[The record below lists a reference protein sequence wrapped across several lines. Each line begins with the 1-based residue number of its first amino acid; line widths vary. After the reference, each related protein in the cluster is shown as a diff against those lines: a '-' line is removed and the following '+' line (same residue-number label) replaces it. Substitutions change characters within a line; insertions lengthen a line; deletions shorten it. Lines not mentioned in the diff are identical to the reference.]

1 MCPPTHTSTTSASG
15 EILAIEEHATDS
27 ELAEAVRRHDR
38 QAFEHLYD
46 RYAPLVYGIAHRV
59 LRRDCDAEAVVSDVF
74 YELWTGPN
82 KIDPS
87 KQSLHTFFIVM
98 ARSRSI
104 DRLRRE
110 STLQIHTQR
119 AAVTSGT
126 GAAPT
131 IDPDRAMIRR
141 EQTDMTTE
149 ALAVLDDQQAV
160 AIRLA
165 FFAGLTHQQIA
176 IELGEPLGT
185 IKSRIRSGLQRLKSI
200 LRRRGV
206 DGDEA

>member
-1 MCPPTHTSTTSASG
+1 
-15 EILAIEEHATDS
+15 
-27 ELAEAVRRHDR
+27 
-38 QAFEHLYD
+38 
-46 RYAPLVYGIAHRV
+46 
-59 LRRDCDAEAVVSDVF
+59 
-74 YELWTGPN
+74 
-82 KIDPS
+82 
-87 KQSLHTFFIVM
+87 
-98 ARSRSI
+98 
-104 DRLRRE
+104 
-110 STLQIHTQR
+110 
-119 AAVTSGT
+119 
-126 GAAPT
+126 
-131 IDPDRAMIRR
+131 
-141 EQTDMTTE
+141 MTTE